1 MAADREHEDPISAI
15 LARTRRVAVLGIKTE
30 AQANRPAF
38 YVPQYLV
45 AAGFTVVPVP
55 VYYPEV
61 REILGQPVYRRLI
74 DGPGPIDLVDVFRRS
89 QALAAHLDDILAK
102 KPAAVWL
109 QLGITDAAFTARLR
123 AAGIAVVETAA

>member
-61 REILGQPVYRRLI
+61 REILGAARLPAS
-74 DGPGPIDLVDVFRRS
+74 DRRS
-89 QALAAHLDDILAK
+89 RPH
-102 KPAAVWL
+102 
-109 QLGITDAAFTARLR
+109 RSC
-123 AAGIAVVETAA
+123 